1 MTGRTLGRRIVKLE
15 NAPTGPNGA
24 MARAIDDLLR
34 KARRTD
40 AIYALVNF
48 ARSLAGTLDLP
59 PPKEEELD
67 FAERGGPGNARLFVP
82 TPTQERRRVS
92 ALRPRPEPEL
102 PPGPRFD
109 PSFGGRVIAAH
120 GGLGTSADAL
130 IAMPPPPEPEPPPV
144 VPRERYPWEHWGV
157 PPPEGWVDNG
167 EAGQESGETA

>member
-59 PPKEEELD
+59 PPKKEELD
-67 FAERGGPGNARLFVP
+67 SAERGGPGNARLFVP
-82 TPTQERRRVS
+82 TPAQERRRVS
-92 ALRPRPEPEL
+92 APQPEL
-102 PPGPRFD
+102 PPRPRFD

-120 GGLGTSADAL
+120 GGLGDSADAL
-130 IAMPPPPEPEPPPV
+130 IALPPPPDPEPVPPV
-144 VPRERYPWEHWGV
+144 PPERYPWEHWGV
-157 PPPEGWVDNG
+157 PPPEGWVGDS
-167 EAGQESGETA
+167 EAGQDSGKTA